1 MGSMRR
7 MGPRHCFLKIIL
19 ARLTADYRGW
29 PRMAVDR
36 RGKATIG
43 ETGSESL
50 IVNESGKNAQKRAK
64 TCSPLLGALN
74 LELWTERHPLSRFA
88 LRRGK
93 GPSHPSVTVNPCGAS
108 VCRRFL
114 WRYPCGHPC
123 ECVRSARNLSK
134 VYSAPS
140 KAPHFARSTSEGVL
154 RRAEGPGPAFSVLQ
168 LSWRHHRVESAGLSK
183 SQRTQR
189 IQRTRK

>member
-7 MGPRHCFLKIIL
+7 MGPVHDVLKIIL

-29 PRMAVDR
+29 PRIAVDR

-43 ETGSESL
+43 ETGSERL
-50 IVNESGKNAQKRAK
+50 RVNESGKNAQKRAK
-64 TCSPLLGALN
+64 TCSPLLGFLN
-74 LELWTERHPLSRFA
+74 LELWTERHPPSRFA

-93 GPSHPSVTVNPCGAS
+93 GPSHPSVPVNPCGAS

-114 WRYPCGHPC
+114 RCYPCGHPC
-123 ECVRSARNLSK
+123 ESVRSTRNMSK

-140 KAPHFARSTSEGVL
+140 RAPSFARSAS
-154 RRAEGPGPAFSVLQ
+154 EGPGPAFPVLQ
-168 LSWRHHRVESAGLSK
+168 LSWRHYRVESASLSK

-189 IQRTRK
+189 TQRTKK